1 MLKSIGRNFSEQFLL
16 SDFDFKTLSKNRKR
30 RKRIKIQIKFYK
42 QSTQKFSKTTK
53 KTLINPPNNQWS
65 ISFLNEWYLVN
76 NRKEN
81 K

>member
-53 KTLINPPNNQWS
+53 KTLINPPNNQ
-65 ISFLNEWYLVN
+65 
-76 NRKEN
+76 
-81 K
+81 